1 MQNNVDLIDKIKSYN
16 RFFNKDTLSKAYEFA
31 VNAHKNQKR
40 KSGDPFVNHPLAVAN
55 ILSDLRLDSSTI
67 VTGLLHDTIEDT
79 KTTYNVVLKEFEPR
93 AVL

>member
-1 MQNNVDLIDKIKSYN
+1 MQNNVDLINKIKSYN

-55 ILSDLRLDSSTI
+55 ILADL
-67 VTGLLHDTIEDT
+67 
-79 KTTYNVVLKEFEPR
+79 
-93 AVL
+93 